1 MDEKVRAAVYARV
14 STAAQNP
21 ESQLADLRRFV
32 AAADWT
38 LYREYLDVASGSDM
52 SRPQLARLMDDA
64 FLRRFDVVVVWK
76 FDRFGRSVSHLIRS
90 LEEFQRLNIGFVS
103 VQEKLDTSSA
113 IGKAVFTFL
122 GALAEFERTMIRERV
137 MVGQAHARARGVH
150 LGRSGRQLDEN
161 KIKGDYAA
169 LKSLRKTAR
178 LHGCSQALIFA
189 VLHDKRGLKGGR

>member
-32 AAADWT
+32 NAADWT
-38 LYREYLDVASGSDM
+38 IYREYLDVASGSDM
-52 SRPQLARLMDDA
+52 GRPQLAQLMNDA
-64 FLRRFDVVVVWK
+64 FMRRFDVVVVWK
-76 FDRFGRSVSHLIRS
+76 FDRFGRSVSHLIHS
-90 LEEFQRLNIGFVS
+90 LEEFDRLDIGFVS

-137 MVGQAHARARGVH
+137 MLGQAHARARGVH
-150 LGRSGRQLDEN
+150 LGRYAKVLDVE
-161 KIKGDYAA
+161 KIRGDYEA
-169 LKSLRKTAR
+169 LKSLRKTAK
-178 LHGCSQALIFA
+178 LHNCSQATIFS
-189 VLHDKRGLKGGR
+189 VLKDKRRVTAGR